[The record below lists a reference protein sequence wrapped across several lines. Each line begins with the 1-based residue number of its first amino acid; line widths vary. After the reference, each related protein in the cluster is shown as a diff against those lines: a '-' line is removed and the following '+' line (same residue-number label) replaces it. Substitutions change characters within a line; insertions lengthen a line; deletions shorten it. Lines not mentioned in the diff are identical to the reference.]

1 MTNESNLL
9 ATIQHKLSDLNK
21 SEAKVATAILQN
33 PEQATRSS
41 IASLARVAGVSEPS
55 VNRFCKTFGASGFPD
70 FKLQLARSLASGVR
84 YVSRAVDFSDD
95 IQTFPRKLFDNAI
108 TALITAREDL
118 PLAAI
123 ERAVDHISQARR
135 VIFFGLGTSAAVARD
150 AEHKFFRFN
159 VPVNTHEDPLMLRML
174 ATSGGVGDVFFFISH
189 TGRTRPLVEAAQI
202 ASNTEATVVAMTH
215 EGSPL
220 AEYSHCCIHV
230 DVEEDTDHY
239 LPMTSRLVQLVIL
252 DVLAAGVTL
261 RRGESFTPYLA
272 RIKDSLKDTRYPT
285 S

>member
-1 MTNESNLL
+1 MTTESNLL
-9 ATIQHKLSDLNK
+9 ATIQRQLPDLNK
-21 SEAKVATAILQN
+21 SETKVAEAILQN
-33 PEQATRSS
+33 PEEATRSS
-41 IASLARVAGVSEPS
+41 IASLAGAAGVSEPS

-70 FKLQLARSLASGVR
+70 FKLQLARALASGVR
-84 YVSRAVDFSDD
+84 YVSRAVEFSDD

-108 TALITAREDL
+108 NALVTAREDL

-159 VPVNTHEDPLMLRML
+159 VPVITHEDPLMLRML
-174 ATSGGVGDVFFFISH
+174 AASGGVGDVFFFISH
-189 TGRTRPLVEAAQI
+189 TGRTKALVEAAQI

-220 AEYSHCCIHV
+220 AERSHCCINV
-230 DVEEDTDHY
+230 NVEEDTDHY